1 MEQDHLPCSCDQ
13 EVFERVWR
21 RVMPEDRPDCPFTL
35 GEDAAAPPA
44 IQPPA
49 VALPAVVHTAPAGEQ
64 APSRPVVGEEHDVT
78 CLGASSAVYG
88 AQLQRLIDRE
98 LADWRAYQ
106 ALSRRAQGNS
116 GRVLATI
123 AADERRHAKR
133 LSTAYFLISGVRYW
147 PEGAAAKA
155 VHAHDFIIELP
166 DGYDT
171 EISERGARLSNG
183 QRQLLAFARTMVSDP
198 RILILDEATS
208 SIDTQTE
215 IQVQQGIESL
225 LKGRTSFIIAHRL
238 STIKN
243 ADRIFVIDHGKI
255 FEQGTH
261 DELMA
266 KQGAYYQLYQAQ
278 FRRVS

>member
-64 APSRPVVGEEHDVT
+64 APSRPVVGEEHDVP

-147 PEGAAAKA
+147 PVERMAAHTSGTYPAILRARFCAEQKGECAYLAAAEETA
-155 VHAHDFIIELP
+155 DPALRELFLELAGDENAHAWLL
-166 DGYDT
+166 
-171 EISERGARLSNG
+171 RGILE
-183 QRQLLAFARTMVSDP
+183 QL
-198 RILILDEATS
+198 
-208 SIDTQTE
+208 
-215 IQVQQGIESL
+215 
-225 LKGRTSFIIAHRL
+225 
-238 STIKN
+238 
-243 ADRIFVIDHGKI
+243 
-255 FEQGTH
+255 
-261 DELMA
+261 
-266 KQGAYYQLYQAQ
+266 
-278 FRRVS
+278 